1 MLENWTTTT
10 HMVHDLSLTTPPPPK
25 KGDSSDKLNYSGTSL
40 SFSNQSPHFI
50 KISSLSIDM
59 AWY

>member
-10 HMVHDLSLTTPPPPK
+10 HMVHDHPPPPPK

-50 KISSLSIDM
+50 KIFTLLIDM